1 MWGMFRRRD
10 SEAGKNQA
18 AVASRPRHAAPA
30 GHDTGHDA
38 GHDVGPAR
46 HTGHDA
52 GPARHA
58 APPRA
63 DAAEAG
69 QEQREPWGPPPAGL
83 DVSLPH
89 PARVWNYW
97 LGGRDFFAAD
107 KAAGE
112 EIGQEF
118 PHLAEA
124 ARAERAFLVR
134 AVRFLAGP
142 ARIRQF
148 LDVGS
153 GLPAGG
159 NTHEIA
165 QRIVPDTGIVYAD
178 HDPAVILHAK
188 ALLSSPMLASTPGG
202 VVCYTQADLRDV
214 TAVLAD
220 AASTLDVSKPVAL
233 IMLGILGHIDDYGA
247 ARSITSQLMDAL
259 PAGSYLVIAD
269 GVAASPAISSAQR
282 RYDETARPRY
292 GASAPA
298 PYVLRKPDELAS
310 FFAGL
315 DLIEPGVVPCPR
327 WRPDRLDRSGQSARP
342 APPASPGRLAPPGG
356 PGTDGGRDDEAT
368 AYCGVARKP

>member
-1 MWGMFRRRD
+1 MFRRRV
-10 SEAGKNQA
+10 SEAGKDQA
-18 AVASRPRHAAPA
+18 GVASRPRHAAP
-30 GHDTGHDA
+30 
-38 GHDVGPAR
+38 V
-46 HTGHDA
+46 GHDA
-52 GPARHA
+52 GPIRPDS
-58 APPRA
+58 PPPP
-63 DAAEAG
+63 DNAEAG

-83 DVSLPH
+83 DVNLPH

-112 EIGQEF
+112 EISREF
-118 PHLAEA
+118 PHLAET

-188 ALLSSPMLASTPGG
+188 ALPGSPMLASTPEGA
-202 VVCYTQADLRDV
+202 VYYADADLRDV
-214 TAVLAD
+214 AAVLA
-220 AASTLDVSKPVAL
+220 AATAILDLSKPVAL
-233 IMLGILGHIDDYGA
+233 MMLGILGHVEDYGA
-247 ARSITSQLMDAL
+247 ARSITSQLMSELA
-259 PAGSYLVIAD
+259 PGSYLVIAD
-269 GVAASPAISSAQR
+269 GVATDASVASAQR
-282 RYDETARPRY
+282 RYDTSARPRY
-292 GASAPA
+292 GASALP
-298 PYVLRKPDELAS
+298 PYRLRRPDELAS
-310 FFAGL
+310 FFDGL
-315 DLIEPGVVPCPR
+315 DLTEPGVVPCSQ
-327 WRPDRLDRSGQSARP
+327 WRPD
-342 APPASPGRLAPPGG
+342 GRER
-356 PGTDGGRDDEAT
+356 DGAEKAA

>member
-1 MWGMFRRRD
+1 MFRRRV
-10 SEAGKNQA
+10 SEAGKDQA
-18 AVASRPRHAAPA
+18 GVASRPRHAAPA
-30 GHDTGHDA
+30 GHDAGSVRHDS
-38 GHDVGPAR
+38 
-46 HTGHDA
+46 
-52 GPARHA
+52 
-58 APPRA
+58 PPPP
-63 DAAEAG
+63 DNAEAG

-107 KAAGE
+107 QAAGE
-112 EIGQEF
+112 EISREF
-118 PHLAEA
+118 PHLAET

-188 ALLSSPMLASTPGG
+188 ALLGSPMLASTPEGA
-202 VVCYTQADLRDV
+202 VCYADADLRDV
-214 TAVLAD
+214 AAVLA
-220 AASTLDVSKPVAL
+220 AASTTLDLSRPVAL
-233 IMLGILGHIDDYGA
+233 IMLGILGHVDDYGA
-247 ARSITSQLMDAL
+247 ARSITSQLMDELA
-259 PAGSYLVIAD
+259 PGSYLVIAD
-269 GVAASPAISSAQR
+269 GAAADASVASAQR
-282 RYDETARPRY
+282 RYDASARPRY

-298 PYVLRKPDELAS
+298 PYRLRRPDELAS
-310 FFAGL
+310 FFDGL
-315 DLIEPGVVPCPR
+315 DLTEPGVVPCSQ
-327 WRPDRLDRSGQSARP
+327 WRPD
-342 APPASPGRLAPPGG
+342 GR
-356 PGTDGGRDDEAT
+356 GRDGEET
-368 AYCGVARKP
+368 AAACCGVARKP

>member
-1 MWGMFRRRD
+1 MFRRRA

-18 AVASRPRHAAPA
+18 GVASQPRHAAPA
-30 GHDTGHDA
+30 GRDA
-38 GHDVGPAR
+38 GHG
-46 HTGHDA
+46 TGYDA
-52 GPARHA
+52 GPAGRAAPRPDA
-58 APPRA
+58 APPRP
-63 DAAEAG
+63 DAGDAG
-69 QEQREPWGPPPAGL
+69 HEQREPWGAPPAGL

-112 EIGQEF
+112 EIGREF

-165 QRIVPDTGIVYAD
+165 QRIGPDTGIVYAD
-178 HDPAVILHAK
+178 HDPTVILHAK
-188 ALLSSPMLASTPGG
+188 ALLSSPMLASTPEGA
-202 VVCYTQADLRDV
+202 VYYADADLRDV
-214 TAVLAD
+214 AAVLA
-220 AASTLDVSKPVAL
+220 AASTTLDLSRPVAL
-233 IMLGILGHIDDYGA
+233 VMLGILGHVDDYGA
-247 ARSITSQLMDAL
+247 ARSITSQLMAEL
-259 PAGSYLVIAD
+259 APGSYLVIAD
-269 GVAASPAISSAQR
+269 GVADDTADAAAAQR
-282 RYDETARPRY
+282 RYDASARPRY

-298 PYVLRKPDELAS
+298 PYLLRRPDELAS
-310 FFAGL
+310 FFDGL
-315 DLIEPGVVPCPR
+315 DLTEPGVVPCSQ
-327 WRPDRLDRSGQSARP
+327 WRPD
-342 APPASPGRLAPPGG
+342 
-356 PGTDGGRDDEAT
+356 GRDRGGAGT
-368 AYCGVARKP
+368 AAAYCGVARKP

>member
-1 MWGMFRRRD
+1 MGMFRRRS

-18 AVASRPRHAAPA
+18 AVTGRHHGAVPA
-30 GHDTGHDA
+30 GHGTGPAHGTDHGASHRA
-38 GHDVGPAR
+38 GHGASDPGR
-46 HTGHDA
+46 
-52 GPARHA
+52 
-58 APPRA
+58 
-63 DAAEAG
+63 
-69 QEQREPWGPPPAGL
+69 EQGGPWGPPPAGL

-134 AVRFLAGP
+134 AVRFLVGP

-165 QRIVPDTGIVYAD
+165 QGIAPDARIVYAD

-188 ALLSSPMLASTPGG
+188 TLLSDPMLASTREGA
-202 VVCYTQADLRDV
+202 VYYADADLRDV
-214 TAVLAD
+214 AAVLA
-220 AASTLDVSKPVAL
+220 AASTTLDPSQPAAL
-233 IMLGILGHIDDYGA
+233 VMLGILGHIDDFGA
-247 ARSITSQLMDAL
+247 ARSITSQLMEEL
-259 PAGSYLVIAD
+259 PAGSYLV
-269 GVAASPAISSAQR
+269 SP
-282 RYDETARPRY
+282 TGWPRTT
-292 GASAPA
+292 
-298 PYVLRKPDELAS
+298 
-310 FFAGL
+310 
-315 DLIEPGVVPCPR
+315 
-327 WRPDRLDRSGQSARP
+327 
-342 APPASPGRLAPPGG
+342 PPASPSGGTRRARGGGTAP
-356 PGTDGGRDDEAT
+356 
-368 AYCGVARKP
+368 ARPPPTCCASRTS